1 MDKKYMEKSKWYI
14 LFHIKWGYDDSEYT
28 IMMYFID
35 RGCHMIYIRKD
46 KDNADAGNLL
56 RVIYLRINGIMLQN
70 RYVI

>member
-1 MDKKYMEKSKWYI
+1 
-14 LFHIKWGYDDSEYT
+14 
-28 IMMYFID
+28 MYFID